1 MKNFKRKLG
10 VLIFVLCL
18 IVSLYFYAN
27 KGYGALGYIL
37 LVIENIIKT
46 FIGNSPLKLADIVG
60 LKLSDTSFVNSL
72 FILIY
77 ALIIYMAPIFLAAA
91 VVSEFTSFRIKFRK
105 FFFNINIKNSDDDII
120 IFGYNDM
127 VRDFLEN
134 KIDKKEKTRIIVVSK
149 EEISDKE
156 TLRYIRNKIL
166 FINKNI
172 LESNEN
178 DKKEIYE
185 IMNNIEN
192 IYLFEKDDLVN
203 YSYLIDVFNYY
214 EKEEAKKEN
223 KKNCIKLYCYAE
235 DYQANVMI
243 SKYIN
248 EKLTK
253 KNDNNKLNVLI
264 SDYNVFDV
272 STLRIRQL
280 LNKKEL
286 TINKYDKPNTHSI
299 IIGFGN
305 LGHAV
310 FNEVLN
316 KSVYNQNGKIRIDI
330 ISNDIDKEK
339 NYILNRVSGSYI
351 KNPKING
358 ERDEN
363 HLELSSDSELGY
375 RCDGQ
380 LDIWFHKENIEN
392 KSFYRTI
399 NGILQDN
406 KGDIDNIFMC
416 TGESSTTIRAM
427 KALQDLNITH
437 SELFKKGVNVFLR
450 IDNNYTLY
458 NNVEKVTNN
467 NDYLNIL
474 KIPSAKEVLHTNSI
488 ENKDETKKAIAFN
501 YVYFIIS
508 DEINKIINNKNSS
521 WNEIK
526 DKVNKFKE
534 NFKNADVDKVL
545 NDKSNDAKEDDV
557 KKGVVEWKKSDYAS
571 REATWWSVLHLK
583 VKKELLDNE
592 KLYDKKEIKNE
603 LEELFRKKF
612 DSKESL
618 IKYLNE
624 ASDIKLFDFIKLEHR
639 RWCYMK
645 ALDGFHYDE
654 VANRDQLKHNC
665 LLTYDKLKEKVPE
678 TILKDL
684 IPLIYEFC
692 EDDTK

>member
-46 FIGNSPLKLADIVG
+46 FLGNSPLKLADIVG

-72 FILIY
+72 FIFIY

-105 FFFNINIKNSDDDII
+105 FFFNIKIKNSDDDII

-127 VRDFLEN
+127 VKDFLEN

-149 EEISDKE
+149 DEISDKE

-166 FINKNI
+166 FINKNV
-172 LESNEN
+172 LECNKK

-192 IYLFEKDDLVN
+192 VYLFEKDDLVN

-214 EKEEAKKEN
+214 EKEDNKKDN
-223 KKNCIKLYCYAE
+223 KKNRIKLYCYAE

-243 SKYIN
+243 SKYIHN
-248 EKLTK
+248 KLEA
-253 KNDNNKLNVLI
+253 NNGNNKLSKLI

-280 LNKKEL
+280 LNNKDVK
-286 TINKYDKPNTHSI
+286 INKYEKPNTHSI

-330 ISNDIDKEK
+330 ISKDIDKEK
-339 NYILNRVSGSYI
+339 NYILNRVSGLYV

-358 ERDEN
+358 KRDEN
-363 HLELSSDSELGY
+363 HLEISSDSELGY
-375 RCDGQ
+375 RCDGH

-392 KSFYRTI
+392 KSFYRSI
-399 NGILQDN
+399 NGILQEN
-406 KGDIDNIFMC
+406 KGDIDNIFIC

-437 SELFKKGVNVFLR
+437 RELFEKGVNVFLR
-450 IDNNYTLY
+450 IENNYTFY
-458 NNVEKVTNN
+458 NNVKNVTNGDDN
-467 NDYLNIL
+467 LNIII
-474 KIPSAKEVLHTNSI
+474 IPSAKEVLDTNGI
-488 ENKDETKKAIAFN
+488 ENKDETKKAIAFH
-501 YVYFIIS
+501 YVYDII
-508 DEINKIINNKNSS
+508 DKEIDNIIENENSS
-521 WNEIK
+521 WDKIK
-526 DKVNKFKE
+526 DNVNT
-534 NFKNADVDKVL
+534 FKNNLKNTDIEKVTKDKNNNNVE
-545 NDKSNDAKEDDV
+545 NSA
-557 KKGVVEWKKSDYAS
+557 KKGIEQWKALDYAR

-583 VKKELLDNE
+583 VKKELFDNE

-603 LEELFRKKF
+603 LEGLFRKKF

-624 ASDIKLFDFIKLEHR
+624 VSDTKLFDFIKLEHR

-654 VANRDQLKHNC
+654 VANRAQLKHNC